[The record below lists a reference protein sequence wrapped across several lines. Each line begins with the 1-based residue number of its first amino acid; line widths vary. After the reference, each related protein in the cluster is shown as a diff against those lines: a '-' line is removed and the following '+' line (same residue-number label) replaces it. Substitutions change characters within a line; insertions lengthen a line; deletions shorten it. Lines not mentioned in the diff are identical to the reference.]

1 MNGSVTLLCGDDED
15 DDDGSERKA
24 LIEKSKL
31 GEVLVLRLL

>member
-1 MNGSVTLLCGDDED
+1 MNGSVTLLCD
-15 DDDGSERKA
+15 DDDGSERKP

>member
-1 MNGSVTLLCGDDED
+1 MNEIITLLC

>member
-1 MNGSVTLLCGDDED
+1 MNGSVTLLCDDD
-15 DDDGSERKA
+15 DDDGSERKP